1 MSFMSF
7 RMMFK
12 EQRED
17 FLHFQSHFKK
27 NQKIREFSSNQTK
40 VHSVDWSCDGKRLA
54 SGSLDKSVCLFS
66 LRDDRLVKEH
76 TYRGHGDSVD
86 QLVWHPSDPE
96 LLATASGDR
105 TVRIWESR
113 SSKAVATINT
123 KGENINIDWAPDGK
137 TIAVGN
143 KEDLVSFID
152 VRTHKI
158 IADQQFKF
166 EVNEISW
173 NKESNLFF
181 LTNGQGCVH
190 VLSYPEMELEHVL
203 QAHPA
208 NCICIEFDPTGN
220 YFAVG
225 SADALVSLWNVN
237 ELACV
242 RTFSYLDWPV
252 RTISFSHDGKLIAS
266 ASEDLC
272 VSVAHVETGASVS
285 KIPVSSPTFSI
296 AWHPKRYLLAYACDD
311 KDKYERDRDLGTL
324 KIWGFPS
331 DD

>member
-1 MSFMSF
+1 
-7 RMMFK
+7 MMFK

-27 NQKIREFSSNQTK
+27 HQKIREFSSNQTK

-123 KGENINIDWAPDGK
+123 KGENINIAWAPDGK

-225 SADALVSLWNVN
+225 SADALVSLWDVN

-272 VSVAHVETGASVS
+272 VSVAHVETGASVA

-296 AWHPKRYLLAYACDD
+296 SWHPKRYLLAYACDD

>member
-1 MSFMSF
+1 MV
-7 RMMFK
+7 MFK
-12 EQRED
+12 KEKEEVIHLQA
-17 FLHFQSHFKK
+17 HFKK
-27 NQKIREFSSNQTK
+27 NQKIREYSSHISK
-40 VHSVDWSCDGKRLA
+40 VHSVDWSADGKRLA
-54 SGSLDKSVCLFS
+54 SGSLDKTVCLFTLS
-66 LRDDRLVKEH
+66 NDRLSKEH

-86 QLVWHPSDPE
+86 QLVWHPTDPD

-113 SSKAVATINT
+113 SSKAAATIST
-123 KGENINIDWAPDGK
+123 KGENINIAWAPDGK

-158 IADQQFKF
+158 IAEEQFKF

-181 LTNGQGCVH
+181 LTNGQGCIHVH
-190 VLSYPEMELEHVL
+190 TYPEMELVHVL

-208 NCICIEFDPTGN
+208 NCICIEFDPTGK

-225 SADALVSLWNVN
+225 SADALVSLWDVN

-242 RTFSYLDWPV
+242 RTFSYLEWPV
-252 RTISFSHDGKLIAS
+252 RTISFSHDGKLIAM

-272 VSVAHVETGASVS
+272 VSVAHVDTGASVA

-311 KDKYERDRDLGTL
+311 KDKYDRDRDSGSL
-324 KIWGFPS
+324 KVWGFPS
-331 DD
+331 DE